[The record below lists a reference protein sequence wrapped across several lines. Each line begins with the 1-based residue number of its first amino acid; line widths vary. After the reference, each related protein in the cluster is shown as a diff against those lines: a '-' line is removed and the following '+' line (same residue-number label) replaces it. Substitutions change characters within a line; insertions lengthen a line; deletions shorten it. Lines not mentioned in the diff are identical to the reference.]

1 MTGLLIL
8 LGLQA
13 VTSMLL
19 TVAIGGNANLVR
31 ENRRLRRAL
40 AEAQRRPGLRVVG
53 RDGGAA

>member
-8 LGLQA
+8 LALLA
-13 VTSMLL
+13 VTSLL
-19 TVAIGGNANLVR
+19 MTVAIGGNAHLAA

-40 AEAQRRPGLRVVG
+40 AEARRPGLRVVG